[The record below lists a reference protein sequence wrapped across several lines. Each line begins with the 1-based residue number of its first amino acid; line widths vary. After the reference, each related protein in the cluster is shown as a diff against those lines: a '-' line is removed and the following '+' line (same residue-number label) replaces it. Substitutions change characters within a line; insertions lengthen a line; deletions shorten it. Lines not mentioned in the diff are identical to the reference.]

1 MPTFE
6 GVALKDYWKRL
17 LQISQTGNSAPDTTT
32 RNVEG
37 GDGTATAFNLSDDVV
52 KVQPKNDDGSAFTV
66 GSVAG
71 TSAFNVNTSTFKIT
85 AGGNAT
91 NVLTQYANFG
101 IDNTSSASFTADN
114 HFAIPFGLSESATTF
129 LNMGSSTSS
138 SFNDTNPAST
148 LTLTNTTYATL
159 SHYWYLQD
167 NITIDKVEWFSAAD
181 TATGDVLAAH
191 LMKYD
196 LDKGNSATSGDLSS
210 GTVMFDGASVT
221 NNGYEQMHYQEM
233 DDQVTTA
240 RAGQVIIFT
249 VASDTINSDY
259 SIRCFVKYH
268 IT

>member
-1 MPTFE
+1 MPTFQ
-6 GVALKDYWKRL
+6 GSTFSSYFKRL
-17 LQISQTGNSAPDTTT
+17 LQINQSSNTGVDATT
-32 RNVEG
+32 RDVES
-37 GDGTATAFNLSDDVV
+37 GDGSKTSIKLSDDTL
-52 KVQPKNDDGSAFTV
+52 KVQPQSDDGAAFSV

-71 TSAFNVNTSTFKIT
+71 TTAFNVNTSTFKIT
-85 AGGNAT
+85 AGGNST
-91 NVLTQYANFG
+91 NVLTQYTFFG
-101 IDNTSSASFTADN
+101 AGYSASAGWSADTHYAVTHGLDEFNAVTTA
-114 HFAIPFGLSESATTF
+114 
-129 LNMGSSTSS
+129 MGSSTSS
-138 SFNDTNPAST
+138 SFNDTNPASSLSLGT
-148 LTLTNTTYATL
+148 DAHQYHNT
-159 SHYWYLQD
+159 YWYLQD

-221 NNGYEQMHYQEM
+221 NNGYEQIHYQEM

-240 RAGQVIIFT
+240 SAGQVILFT
-249 VASDTINSDY
+249 VACDTINSDY

>member
-1 MPTFE
+1 MPTFQ
-6 GVALKDYWKRL
+6 GNTFSSYFKRL
-17 LQISQTGNSAPDTTT
+17 LQINQSSNTGVDATT
-32 RNVEG
+32 RDVES
-37 GDGTATAFNLSDDVV
+37 GDGSKTSIKLSDDTL
-52 KVQPKNDDGSAFTV
+52 KVQPQSDDGAAFSV

-71 TSAFNVNTSTFKIT
+71 TTAFNVNTSTFKIT
-85 AGGNAT
+85 AGGGGT

-101 IDNTSSASFTADN
+101 IDYSGSAGWSADI
-114 HFAIPFGLSESATTF
+114 HTAIPFGLSESTANAYA
-129 LNMGSSTSS
+129 LGSSTSS
-138 SFNDTNPAST
+138 SFNDTDPST
-148 LTLTNTTYATL
+148 TTTIATTAHSAL
-159 SHYWYLQD
+159 NNYWYLSD

-210 GTVMFDGASVT
+210 GVVMFDGATVT
-221 NNGYEQMHYQEM
+221 NNGYEQIHYQEM

-240 RAGQVIIFT
+240 RAGQVIVFC
-249 VASDTINSDY
+249 VAADTINSDY

>member
-1 MPTFE
+1 MS
-6 GVALKDYWKRL
+6 
-17 LQISQTGNSAPDTTT
+17 LQ
-32 RNVEG
+32 G
-37 GDGTATAFNLSDDVV
+37 GDGTATALNLSDDVV
-52 KVQPKNDDGSAFTV
+52 RVTPKNDDGAVFSV
-66 GSVAG
+66 DNVAG
-71 TSAFNVNTSTFKIT
+71 ASRLSVNSSTAKVT
-85 AGGNAT
+85 AGANGT

-101 IDNTSSASFTADN
+101 IDYSGSAGWSADI
-114 HFAIPFGLSESATTF
+114 HTAIPFGLSESTANAYA
-129 LNMGSSTSS
+129 LGSSTSS
-138 SFNDTNPAST
+138 SFNDTNPST
-148 LTLTNTTYATL
+148 TTTIATTAHFAL
-159 SHYWYLQD
+159 NNYWYLSD

-221 NNGYEQMHYQEM
+221 NNGYEQIHYQEM

-240 RAGQVIIFT
+240 SAGQVILFT
-249 VASDTINSDY
+249 VASSSINSDY